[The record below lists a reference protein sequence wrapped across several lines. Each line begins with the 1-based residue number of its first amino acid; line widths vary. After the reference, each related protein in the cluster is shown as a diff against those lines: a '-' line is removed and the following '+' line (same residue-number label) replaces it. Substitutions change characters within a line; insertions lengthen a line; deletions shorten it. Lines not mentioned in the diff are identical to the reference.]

1 MEINIEPLE
10 KEQGQLGIWNLRVIK
25 DGKTILAKDWEEEI
39 RRNQYSA
46 SKSFTSVAVG
56 IAQKEGLL
64 SLDERLCEAFK
75 NDIPEAPCENL
86 KKATVR
92 DLLTMALL

>member
-10 KEQGQLGIWNLRVIK
+10 KEQRQLGIWNLRVIK

-39 RRNQYSA
+39 RKNQYSA
-46 SKSFTSVAVG
+46 SKSFTSAAVG

-64 SLDERLCEAFK
+64 SWMKGCARHLRMTFRKL
-75 NDIPEAPCENL
+75 P
-86 KKATVR
+86 VR
-92 DLLTMALL
+92 I

>member
-10 KEQGQLGIWNLRVIK
+10 KEQRQLGIWNLRVIK

-39 RRNQYSA
+39 RKNQYSA
-46 SKSFTSVAVG
+46 SKSFTSAAVG

-64 SLDERLCEAFK
+64 SLDEGCARHLRMTFRK
-75 NDIPEAPCENL
+75 IPA
-86 KKATVR
+86 R
-92 DLLTMALL
+92 I